1 VATGLSLNGVTKRY
15 VWRGPWI
22 IRGADLTLA
31 PGSRTSVVGS
41 NGSGK
46 STLLR
51 IAAGVTSPSGGTASI
66 PRCVGYVPERQAG
79 GGKFTG
85 AEYLAHM
92 GRIRGIDPATV
103 RARGGHLMERLGVR
117 PGAHVHWDNLSK
129 GNRQKVIV
137 AQAFL
142 GHSDAIILDE
152 PTSGL
157 DREARGALEE
167 LTDEALDSGAAVL
180 TSSPE
185 TDLGRRCDFAYRLV
199 NGSLVEDHAMT
210 PQAQSGLRIKR
221 IELRYGGGSGPL
233 DPLCRLE
240 GVLAW
245 STDPLVERLILD
257 VEEGVI
263 GSALR
268 MALDQGWSV
277 EFVGPNTHGGQG

>member
-1 VATGLSLNGVTKRY
+1 MLSLRGVTKRY

-22 IRGADLTLA
+22 IGGADLTLA
-31 PGSRTSVVGS
+31 PGSRTLVVGS

-66 PRCVGYVPERQAG
+66 PRRVAYVPERQAG

-85 AEYLAHM
+85 TEYIAHM

-103 RARGGHLMERLGVR
+103 RVTGGRLLERLGVR
-117 PGAHVHWDNLSK
+117 PGPHVQWENLSK

-142 GHSDAIILDE
+142 GHADAIILDE
-152 PTSGL
+152 PSSGL
-157 DREARGALEE
+157 DQEARGALEE
-167 LTDEALDSGAAVL
+167 LTDEALDCGAAVL
-180 TSSPE
+180 ISSPE
-185 TDLGRRCDFAYRLV
+185 TELGGKCDFAYRLV

-210 PQAQSGLRIKR
+210 VQPQAGLLKR
-221 IELRYGGGSGPL
+221 IELRYGGGSGPV

-240 GVLAW
+240 GVMTW
-245 STDPLVERLILD
+245 STDPSVERLILD
-257 VEEGVI
+257 VEEGVV
-263 GSALR
+263 GPVLR

-277 EFVGPNTHGGQG
+277 EFVGPNTHRGNG

>member
-1 VATGLSLNGVTKRY
+1 MVSLKGVTKRY

-31 PGSRTSVVGS
+31 PGSRTLVVGS

-66 PRCVGYVPERQAG
+66 PRRVGYVPERQAA

-85 AEYLAHM
+85 TEYLAHM

-103 RARGGHLMERLGVR
+103 RVTGGYLLERLGVR
-117 PGAHVHWDNLSK
+117 PGPHVQWENLSK
-129 GNRQKVIV
+129 GNRQKVV
-137 AQAFL
+137 LAQAFL
-142 GHSDAIILDE
+142 GHADAIILDE
-152 PTSGL
+152 PSSGL
-157 DREARGALEE
+157 DQEARGALVE
-167 LTDEALDSGAAVL
+167 LTDEALDGGAAVL
-180 TSSPE
+180 ISSPE
-185 TDLGRRCDFAYRLV
+185 TDPGRRCDFAYRLV
-199 NGSLVEDHAMT
+199 NGNLVEDHAMT
-210 PQAQSGLRIKR
+210 VQPQAGPSIKR
-221 IELRYGGGSGPL
+221 IELRYRGGSGPI

-240 GVLAW
+240 GVMAW
-245 STDPLVERLILD
+245 SADPEGERLILD

-263 GSALR
+263 GSVLR

-277 EFVGPNTHGGQG
+277 EFVGPDTHGGHG